1 MPAAPAPPETSRLFG
16 LVRVRPREG
25 RSLLLAGGY
34 FFFLLFSFY
43 LLRPVRETMGIARGA
58 DKLPWL
64 MTGTMLAMFLAN
76 PLHAA
81 IVSRMPR
88 RRFIPWICHFFAAN
102 LVIFYGLFRFLP
114 GHGGAALGYAFY
126 VWLSVFNLFVV
137 SVFWGLMAD
146 AFDEEQA
153 ARLFGIISMGGTLGS
168 LAGAACTESLTRG
181 AWGIQLEPASMLLVS
196 LVSLELAIACM
207 VKLAASLGLPTQGRS
222 SKEPGPRPHE
232 GLKLL
237 ASSRYLQLISAY
249 IVLFTITS
257 TFLYLIQGRIV
268 EHTYQGAAE
277 RTAAFARIDFWVN
290 VLTLVVQVFLTGHI
304 LRGLRVAGV
313 LVAIPLLTLLA
324 FPVLAMWP
332 VFPCLA
338 AVMVLRR
345 GLHYAVDRPAR
356 EILYIPLGPEE
367 KYKAKPFVDT
377 FVYRGGDFIGVWTPT
392 LLSLVA
398 IPTTLVAVVL
408 TGAWTAV
415 GMRLG
420 RLRVAPVGQSD
431 TGAS

>member
-1 MPAAPAPPETSRLFG
+1 
-16 LVRVRPREG
+16 
-25 RSLLLAGGY
+25 
-34 FFFLLFSFY
+34 
-43 LLRPVRETMGIARGA
+43 
-58 DKLPWL
+58 
-64 MTGTMLAMFLAN
+64 
-76 PLHAA
+76 
-81 IVSRMPR
+81 
-88 RRFIPWICHFFAAN
+88 
-102 LVIFYGLFRFLP
+102 
-114 GHGGAALGYAFY
+114 
-126 VWLSVFNLFVV
+126 
-137 SVFWGLMAD
+137 
-146 AFDEEQA
+146 
-153 ARLFGIISMGGTLGS
+153 
-168 LAGAACTESLTRG
+168 
-181 AWGIQLEPASMLLVS
+181 
-196 LVSLELAIACM
+196 
-207 VKLAASLGLPTQGRS
+207 
-222 SKEPGPRPHE
+222 
-232 GLKLL
+232 
-237 ASSRYLQLISAY
+237 
-249 IVLFTITS
+249 VLFTITS